1 MSSNVVGMNKT
12 LMISMIGIKY
22 FAVIFD
28 LDQTIA
34 NIDHRLHHVTGPKK
48 NYGKFYNGI
57 PYDRLRK
64 ETYKQLLLA
73 APTNKIIIVTGQ
85 PGNARIRKL
94 TEFWLAQHN
103 VPYSEIIYRPAGSYA
118 PQGEYKKEVA
128 NRLRQK
134 YTIRAAFDDDPDA
147 LRSYSELGI
156 PTYKT

>member
-1 MSSNVVGMNKT
+1 M
-12 LMISMIGIKY
+12 KY

-28 LDQTIA
+28 LDQTLADIS
-34 NIDHRLHHVTGPKK
+34 HRLPYVTGSRK

-57 PYDRLRK
+57 PYDKLRRD
-64 ETYKQLLLA
+64 TYKQLLLA
-73 APTNKIIIVTGQ
+73 APTNKIIIVTGR
-85 PGNARIRKL
+85 PGDAHIRKL

-103 VPYSEIIYRPAGSYA
+103 IPYSEIIYRPPGSYA

-128 NRLRQK
+128 NRLRRK